1 VRDTITIHTADIQGA
16 IFDVDGT
23 LLDSMPAWH
32 DAGARFLKTLG
43 IEAEPNLGDILF
55 AETTSSGA
63 DYMIRRYHLQMT
75 KDEVAEGIIA
85 QMDAFYR
92 DEVQQKP
99 GAVSFLKTLKE
110 AGIPSVVVT
119 STEGS
124 CIEEA
129 FNRLDLHQYFRRVFS
144 AQDLH
149 TTKKERQIWDMASDV
164 LQAPAEKT
172 WVFEDGL
179 YAIEAA
185 GNLGYRT
192 AGLYDRISEADQK
205 EIREKADL
213 YLRDLR
219 DLKIR

>member
-1 VRDTITIHTADIQGA
+1 MRDTITIHTADIQGA

-99 GAVSFLKTLKE
+99 GAVSLLKTLKE

-129 FNRLDLHQYFRRVFS
+129 FTRLHLHQYFRRVFS

>member
-1 VRDTITIHTADIQGA
+1 MRDTITIHTADIQGA

-99 GAVSFLKTLKE
+99 GAVSLLKTLKE

-149 TTKKERQIWDMASDV
+149 TTKKEPLFTPFDQFAAFLASRV
-164 LQAPAEKT
+164 PC
-172 WVFEDGL
+172 EDGRTYVEKPSTEL
-179 YAIEAA
+179 RGSGRRLHHRGRPRQPRRPSGGAFPVAI
-185 GNLGYRT
+185 
-192 AGLYDRISEADQK
+192 
-205 EIREKADL
+205 
-213 YLRDLR
+213 
-219 DLKIR
+219 

>member
-1 VRDTITIHTADIQGA
+1 MRETITIHTADIQGA

-92 DEVQQKP
+92 DEVQPKP
-99 GAVSFLKTLKE
+99 GAVTLLKTLKE
-110 AGIPSVVVT
+110 TGIPAVVVT

-129 FNRLDLHQYFRRVFS
+129 FSRLQLHPYFRSIFS

-149 TTKKERQIWDMASDV
+149 TTKKDKPIWDMASAALGADT
-164 LQAPAEKT
+164 EKT

-192 AGLYDRISEADQK
+192 LGLYDRISEADQ
-205 EIREKADL
+205 EQIREKADL
-213 YLRDLR
+213 YIRDLR
-219 DLKIR
+219 DLEIR